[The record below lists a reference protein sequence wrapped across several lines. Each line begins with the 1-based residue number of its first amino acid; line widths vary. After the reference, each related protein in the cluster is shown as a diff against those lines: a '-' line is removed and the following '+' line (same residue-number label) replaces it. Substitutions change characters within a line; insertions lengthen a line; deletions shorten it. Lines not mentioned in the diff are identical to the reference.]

1 LAEEKE
7 STFEFQIKLRQQ
19 KDGNSRLFGR
29 YQLCLF
35 VVSECFVSFDW
46 HKLTLCLA
54 LFPAAYPHRP
64 KHDKGTNGKCEYHY
78 GKACAA

>member
-1 LAEEKE
+1 LAEAKQ

-19 KDGNSRLFGR
+19 KDGNSRLSCR
-29 YQLCLF
+29 YQLYLF
-35 VVSECFVSFDW
+35 VVSECFVSFDGLEL
-46 HKLTLCLA
+46 KLCLA